1 MNEQR
6 SILLHFIKALISL
19 SLSLYIYS
27 QSHQINGIISNLEIG
42 TCLYGLQN
50 KYSAFPTCT
59 TPQIT
64 LSAFSAKRQGV

>member
-1 MNEQR
+1 MTEQR
-6 SILLHFIKALISL
+6 SILIHFIKALTSA
-19 SLSLYIYS
+19 SLYIYS
-27 QSHQINGIISNLEIG
+27 QSHQINGIISNLKIG

-50 KYSAFPTCT
+50 KYAAFPIFT